1 MGRISPSPT
10 SQWYAILTLRSFL
23 FLSLSLSLFLNR
35 LAGCLSIQLPL
46 RYELL
51 RKGASTNFKFIE
63 DLEIRPCS
71 LVEWLHE
78 TYFDDEKNIYFTEA
92 EIQAAGDLLQ
102 SMMQYRP
109 SNRPRASQLLNHRW
123 FRNNR
128 FEVQEAQ
135 SFEASGF

>member
-1 MGRISPSPT
+1 MVRNPDV
-10 SQWYAILTLRSFL
+10 AL
-23 FLSLSLSLFLNR
+23 LSLSLSLSLSLLR

-78 TYFDDEKNIYFTEA
+78 TYFDNEKNTYFTEA

-135 SFEASGF
+135 SYEASSS